1 MQTSFGESR
10 YRGTLLPSKPEV
22 IKQTLHGGR
31 CHIASESLRSRIHQ
45 FTGIMIWGQLL
56 TAFRDKEKWVDTDE
70 ETIGN
75 MGVGILD
82 RVMKEL
88 QNGMFVNRPQVGVF
102 SGTRSSYHH

>member
-1 MQTSFGESR
+1 MALLPVSSERHKCRRRSEDHVTG
-10 YRGTLLPSKPEV
+10 GTLLPSKPEV
-22 IKQTLHGGR
+22 IKQILHGGC

-45 FTGIMIWGQLL
+45 FTGIMNRGQLL
-56 TAFRDKEKWVDTDE
+56 TAFRDKEKWVDPDE

-88 QNGMFVNRPQVGVF
+88 QNGMFVNRQ
-102 SGTRSSYHH
+102 